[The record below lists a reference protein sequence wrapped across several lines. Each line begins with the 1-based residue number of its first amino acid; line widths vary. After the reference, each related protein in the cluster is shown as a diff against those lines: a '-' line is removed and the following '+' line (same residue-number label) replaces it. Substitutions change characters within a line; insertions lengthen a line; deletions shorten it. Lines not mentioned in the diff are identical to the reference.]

1 MIKELLK
8 IRLKQFVRI
17 LKEIGVIRTIILVA
31 LFIFVLGVINEYSQ
45 KDSSIIYVL
54 LIYSFFIFYVNL
66 KREDVKF
73 IKLYFPKY
81 YFVFLFE
88 NILISIPL
96 IIILLINQL
105 WIWVLFFVV
114 FVFLVSFFHFTKNQ
128 KTINSFFQRIIPD
141 ENFEWKSGFRKNLY
155 LIVFLWIIGLSAS
168 FFIGTIPVVIFVL
181 GIIILNFYEQV
192 ESIQILIA
200 DGYGTKKFIF
210 KKVTNHLRDYF
221 VLVFPLVIIFM
232 IFHIEYYYISL
243 IIFFVF
249 AFLIFYSILLK
260 YTFYRP
266 NEKSGAMQTF
276 TVFGILSIFVPFLL
290 PVTFML
296 TIVFAFKAINNLNFY
311 LDDFNQKS

>member
-1 MIKELLK
+1 MIKEILK
-8 IRLKQFVRI
+8 IRLKQFARI
-17 LKEIGVIRTIILVA
+17 LKEIGVIRTIILMA
-31 LFIFVLGVINEYSQ
+31 LFAFVLGTINEYSQ
-45 KDSSIIYVL
+45 KDSYRIYVL
-54 LIYSFFIFYVNL
+54 LIYSFLILFINL

-96 IIILLINQL
+96 IIILVFNQL
-105 WIWVLFFVV
+105 WIWALCFIVL
-114 FVFLVSFFHFTKNQ
+114 VFLLSFFHITKNR
-128 KTINSFFQRIIPD
+128 KTINSFVQRIIPD
-141 ENFEWKSGFRKNLY
+141 ENFEWKAGFRKNLY
-155 LIVFLWIIGLSAS
+155 LIIFVWILALSAS

-181 GIIILNFYEQV
+181 GIIILSFYEQV

-200 DGYGTKKFIF
+200 DGYGTKKFIA
-210 KKVTNHLRDYF
+210 KKIIKHLRDYF

-249 AFLIFYSILLK
+249 AFLLIYSILLK
-260 YTFYRP
+260 YSFYRP

-276 TVFGILSIFVPFLL
+276 TAFGVLSIFVPFLL
-290 PVTFML
+290 PVTFVL

-311 LDDFNQKS
+311 LYDFNQKS